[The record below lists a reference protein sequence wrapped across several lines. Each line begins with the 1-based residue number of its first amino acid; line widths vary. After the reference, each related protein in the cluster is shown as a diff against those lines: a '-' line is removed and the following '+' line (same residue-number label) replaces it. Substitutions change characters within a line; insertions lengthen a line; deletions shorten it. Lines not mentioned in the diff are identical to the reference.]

1 MCEDKLGASERLRAL
16 GLLTGRREGSGCLSK
31 YLKRE
36 CKEDGARLSSVV
48 PREVVMSC
56 VDVSASGD
64 IQNLSAHDGDGPF
77 QATQLWNSIIHA
89 LHNQVEIKRRRQ
101 HLKTYRNC
109 FTGSNAVDV
118 VLSHLMQSMYLSC
131 NDISR
136 LKGVRVCQALM
147 DHKVFEP
154 VGAKL
159 YLFKNGKE
167 TEFEDTDTSL
177 YRFVNSSL
185 DPLLPRKN
193 KDNKSLSPGQICKQ
207 KTKRCSNR
215 TKCDTT
221 LSNPLAV
228 EEADKKRVEELLR
241 SIHVHAS
248 LPPKIMVNEPTRLLS
263 KGVIED
269 VWKEQT
275 LLRLLQLIDVP
286 LLEDILVSSVKTKS
300 DSLGKEEDMIPLI
313 EDVWKEQTL
322 LRLLQLIDVPLLEDI
337 LVSSVKT
344 KSDSLGKEEDMII
357 SNTFLDREV
366 MCSLNLPEL
375 DRWLYAAIEVLEYFP
390 DQFLVM
396 VSQQLPQS
404 TNSPS
409 SLNTYKKIL
418 FDVIM
423 KYYSQKKDSLL
434 AIQDFDI
441 HSGIIE
447 LIEKGKTDH
456 ALEALQL
463 YLKLLAPNISEELH
477 RLLTFLAIASE
488 SEGYRLQK
496 QFENRF
502 VIIKTCTKFIL
513 QNRTLSK
520 SQAELLTQF
529 LMDNHS
535 DLFKAPLTLLE
546 LTSRRLQSLLEG
558 QDPDINS
565 GFTFCQRITTK
576 EYEDQKQQ
584 TNQYLLALIRKMDND
599 PTVPLKQKKKLIKE
613 FQKYHSF
620 VYCSGCQ
627 TTCELC
633 TPNG

>member
-1 MCEDKLGASERLRAL
+1 
-16 GLLTGRREGSGCLSK
+16 
-31 YLKRE
+31 
-36 CKEDGARLSSVV
+36 
-48 PREVVMSC
+48 
-56 VDVSASGD
+56 
-64 IQNLSAHDGDGPF
+64 PF
-77 QATQLWNSIIHA
+77 QATQLWNGIIRA
-89 LHNQVEIKRRRQ
+89 LHCQVEIKRRRQ
-101 HLKTYRNC
+101 HLKTYKNC

-185 DPLLPRKN
+185 DPPLRRKN
-193 KDNKSLSPGQICKQ
+193 ENNESLSPEQVCKQ
-207 KTKRCSNR
+207 KTKRYS
-215 TKCDTT
+215 
-221 LSNPLAV
+221 
-228 EEADKKRVEELLR
+228 EVEELLQ
-241 SIHVHAS
+241 SICVQAS
-248 LPPKIMVNEPTRLLS
+248 LPPKIMVNEPTHLLS

-269 VWKEQT
+269 VWKQQT
-275 LLRLLQLIDVP
+275 LLRLLQLIDIP
-286 LLEDILVSSVKTKS
+286 LLEDTLMSSVKTKP
-300 DSLGKEEDMIPLI
+300 DCFGKEEDL
-313 EDVWKEQTL
+313 
-322 LRLLQLIDVPLLEDI
+322 
-337 LVSSVKT
+337 
-344 KSDSLGKEEDMII
+344 II

-375 DRWLYAAIEVLEYFP
+375 DRWLCAAVECLEYFP
-390 DQFLVM
+390 DQFIVM

-404 TNSPS
+404 TNNPS

-423 KYYSQKKDSLL
+423 KYYSQKKDSIL
-434 AIQDFDI
+434 AAQDLHI

-447 LIEKGKTDH
+447 LIEKGKLDQ

-463 YLKLLAPNISEELH
+463 YLKLLAPNIREELH

-488 SEGYRLQK
+488 SEGCRLQK
-496 QFENRF
+496 QFENRL
-502 VIIKTCTKFIL
+502 VIIKNCTKFIL

-520 SQAELLTQF
+520 PQAELLTQF

-535 DLFKAPLTLLE
+535 ELFKTPLTLLE
-546 LTSRRLQSLLEG
+546 LTSRKLESLLEG
-558 QDPDINS
+558 QDPDINP

-584 TNQYLLALIRKMDND
+584 TNQYLLALIQEMDND
-599 PTVPLKQKKKLIKE
+599 PTVPLKQKKKL
-613 FQKYHSF
+613 
-620 VYCSGCQ
+620 
-627 TTCELC
+627 
-633 TPNG
+633 

>member
-1 MCEDKLGASERLRAL
+1 
-16 GLLTGRREGSGCLSK
+16 
-31 YLKRE
+31 
-36 CKEDGARLSSVV
+36 
-48 PREVVMSC
+48 
-56 VDVSASGD
+56 
-64 IQNLSAHDGDGPF
+64 
-77 QATQLWNSIIHA
+77 
-89 LHNQVEIKRRRQ
+89 
-101 HLKTYRNC
+101 
-109 FTGSNAVDV
+109 
-118 VLSHLMQSMYLSC
+118 MYLSC

-193 KDNKSLSPGQICKQ
+193 KDNESLSPEQICKQ
-207 KTKRCSNR
+207 KTKRCSK
-215 TKCDTT
+215 KCGTT
-221 LSNPLAV
+221 LSNPLAL
-228 EEADKKRVEELLR
+228 EAADKKRIEELLQ

-269 VWKEQT
+269 VWKQQA

-300 DSLGKEEDMIPLI
+300 DSF
-313 EDVWKEQTL
+313 
-322 LRLLQLIDVPLLEDI
+322 
-337 LVSSVKT
+337 
-344 KSDSLGKEEDMII
+344 GKEEDMII

-366 MCSLNLPEL
+366 ACSLNLPEL
-375 DRWLYAAIEVLEYFP
+375 DTWLYAAIECLEYFP

-396 VSQQLPQS
+396 VSQQLPES
-404 TNSPS
+404 TDNPS

-423 KYYSQKKDSLL
+423 KYYNQKKDSLL
-434 AIQDFDI
+434 ATQDFDI
-441 HSGIIE
+441 HSGIME
-447 LIEKGKTDH
+447 LI
-456 ALEALQL
+456 
-463 YLKLLAPNISEELH
+463 APNISEELH

-513 QNRTLSK
+513 QNRTLSRA
-520 SQAELLTQF
+520 QAELLTQF
-529 LMDNHS
+529 LMDNHAE
-535 DLFKAPLTLLE
+535 LFKAPLTLLE

-565 GFTFCQRITTK
+565 GFTFCQRITAK

-584 TNQYLLALIRKMDND
+584 TNQYLLALVQEIDND

-613 FQKYHSF
+613 FRKYHSF
-620 VYCSGCQ
+620 VYCSGCK
-627 TTCELC
+627 TTCEFC

>member
-1 MCEDKLGASERLRAL
+1 
-16 GLLTGRREGSGCLSK
+16 
-31 YLKRE
+31 
-36 CKEDGARLSSVV
+36 
-48 PREVVMSC
+48 
-56 VDVSASGD
+56 
-64 IQNLSAHDGDGPF
+64 PF

-167 TEFEDTDTSL
+167 TEFEDADTSL

-193 KDNKSLSPGQICKQ
+193 KDNESLSPEQICKQ
-207 KTKRCSNR
+207 KTKR
-215 TKCDTT
+215 
-221 LSNPLAV
+221 LS
-228 EEADKKRVEELLR
+228 KVEELLQ
-241 SIHVHAS
+241 SINVHAS
-248 LPPKIMVNEPTRLLS
+248 LPPKIMVNEPMCLLS

-269 VWKEQT
+269 VWKQQT

-300 DSLGKEEDMIPLI
+300 DSF
-313 EDVWKEQTL
+313 
-322 LRLLQLIDVPLLEDI
+322 
-337 LVSSVKT
+337 
-344 KSDSLGKEEDMII
+344 GKEEDMII

-366 MCSLNLPEL
+366 TCSLNLPEL
-375 DRWLYAAIEVLEYFP
+375 DRWLYAAIECLEYFP

-404 TNSPS
+404 TDNPS

-418 FDVIM
+418 FDVII

-434 AIQDFDI
+434 AAQDLDI

-447 LIEKGKTDH
+447 LIEKGKTDQ

-477 RLLTFLAIASE
+477 RLLTFLSIASE

-496 QFENRF
+496 QFENKF

-513 QNRTLSK
+513 QNKTLSK
-520 SQAELLTQF
+520 PQAELLTQF

-535 DLFKAPLTLLE
+535 ELFKAPLTLLE
-546 LTSRRLQSLLEG
+546 LTSRRLQTLLEG

-565 GFTFCQRITTK
+565 GFTFCQRITAK

-584 TNQYLLALIRKMDND
+584 TNQYLLALLQEMDNN
-599 PTVPLKQKKKLIKE
+599 PTVPSKQKKKLI
-613 FQKYHSF
+613 
-620 VYCSGCQ
+620 
-627 TTCELC
+627 
-633 TPNG
+633 

>member
-1 MCEDKLGASERLRAL
+1 
-16 GLLTGRREGSGCLSK
+16 
-31 YLKRE
+31 
-36 CKEDGARLSSVV
+36 
-48 PREVVMSC
+48 
-56 VDVSASGD
+56 
-64 IQNLSAHDGDGPF
+64 PF

-193 KDNKSLSPGQICKQ
+193 KDNENLSPEQICKQ
-207 KTKRCSNR
+207 KTKRCS
-215 TKCDTT
+215 KI
-221 LSNPLAV
+221 
-228 EEADKKRVEELLR
+228 EELLQ
-241 SIHVHAS
+241 SIYVHAS
-248 LPPKIMVNEPTRLLS
+248 LPPNIMVNEPTHLLS

-269 VWKEQT
+269 VWKQQA
-275 LLRLLQLIDVP
+275 LLRLLQLIDIP

-300 DSLGKEEDMIPLI
+300 DSF
-313 EDVWKEQTL
+313 
-322 LRLLQLIDVPLLEDI
+322 
-337 LVSSVKT
+337 
-344 KSDSLGKEEDMII
+344 GKEEDMII

-366 MCSLNLPEL
+366 TCSLNLPEL
-375 DRWLYAAIEVLEYFP
+375 DRWLYAAIECLEYFP

-404 TNSPS
+404 TNNPS

-418 FDVIM
+418 FDVIV

-434 AIQDFDI
+434 ATQDFDI
-441 HSGIIE
+441 HSGIIQ
-447 LIEKGKTDH
+447 LIEKGKTDQ

-520 SQAELLTQF
+520 PQAELLTQF

-535 DLFKAPLTLLE
+535 ELFKAPLTLLE

-565 GFTFCQRITTK
+565 GFTFCQLITTK

-584 TNQYLLALIRKMDND
+584 TNQHLLALVQEIDND
-599 PTVPLKQKKKLIKE
+599 PTWPSKQKKKLI
-613 FQKYHSF
+613 
-620 VYCSGCQ
+620 
-627 TTCELC
+627 
-633 TPNG
+633 

>member
-1 MCEDKLGASERLRAL
+1 MHIKLKAYEFVK
-16 GLLTGRREGSGCLSK
+16 LS
-31 YLKRE
+31 YNSFAD
-36 CKEDGARLSSVV
+36 C
-48 PREVVMSC
+48 
-56 VDVSASGD
+56 
-64 IQNLSAHDGDGPF
+64 DGPF

-159 YLFKNGKE
+159 YLFKSGKE

-177 YRFVNSSL
+177 YRF
-185 DPLLPRKN
+185 
-193 KDNKSLSPGQICKQ
+193 
-207 KTKRCSNR
+207 
-215 TKCDTT
+215 
-221 LSNPLAV
+221 
-228 EEADKKRVEELLR
+228 
-241 SIHVHAS
+241 
-248 LPPKIMVNEPTRLLS
+248 IMVNEPTCLLS
-263 KGVIED
+263 KRVIED
-269 VWKEQT
+269 VWKQQT

-286 LLEDILVSSVKTKS
+286 FLEDILVSSVKTKPNS
-300 DSLGKEEDMIPLI
+300 F
-313 EDVWKEQTL
+313 
-322 LRLLQLIDVPLLEDI
+322 
-337 LVSSVKT
+337 
-344 KSDSLGKEEDMII
+344 GKEEDMII
-357 SNTFLDREV
+357 SNTFLDRE
-366 MCSLNLPEL
+366 
-375 DRWLYAAIEVLEYFP
+375 
-390 DQFLVM
+390 
-396 VSQQLPQS
+396 LPQS
-404 TNSPS
+404 TNNPS

-423 KYYSQKKDSLL
+423 KYYSQKKGSLL
-434 AIQDFDI
+434 DTQDFDI

-447 LIEKGKTDH
+447 LIEKGKTDQ

-496 QFENRF
+496 QFENQF
-502 VIIKTCTKFIL
+502 VIIKTCTKFIV
-513 QNRTLSK
+513 QNRMLSK
-520 SQAELLTQF
+520 PQAELLTQF
-529 LMDNHS
+529 LMDNHTE
-535 DLFKAPLTLLE
+535 LFKAPLTLLE

-584 TNQYLLALIRKMDND
+584 TNQYLLALIREMDND

-620 VYCSGCQ
+620 VYCKTVYFQ
-627 TTCELC
+627 
-633 TPNG
+633 

>member
-1 MCEDKLGASERLRAL
+1 
-16 GLLTGRREGSGCLSK
+16 
-31 YLKRE
+31 
-36 CKEDGARLSSVV
+36 
-48 PREVVMSC
+48 
-56 VDVSASGD
+56 
-64 IQNLSAHDGDGPF
+64 PF

-154 VGAKL
+154 AGAKL
-159 YLFKNGKE
+159 YLFRNGKE
-167 TEFEDTDTSL
+167 TEFEDTDSSL

-193 KDNKSLSPGQICKQ
+193 KDNESLSPEQICKQ
-207 KTKRCSNR
+207 KTKRHS
-215 TKCDTT
+215 K
-221 LSNPLAV
+221 
-228 EEADKKRVEELLR
+228 VEELLR
-241 SIHVHAS
+241 SIYVHAS
-248 LPPKIMVNEPTRLLS
+248 LPPKITVNEPTRLLS

-269 VWKEQT
+269 VWKQ
-275 LLRLLQLIDVP
+275 
-286 LLEDILVSSVKTKS
+286 
-300 DSLGKEEDMIPLI
+300 
-313 EDVWKEQTL
+313 QTL

-366 MCSLNLPEL
+366 TCSLNLPEL
-375 DRWLYAAIEVLEYFP
+375 DRWLYAAIECLEYFP

-404 TNSPS
+404 TTNPS
-409 SLNTYKKIL
+409 SLNAYKMII

-434 AIQDFDI
+434 ATQDLDI

-447 LIEKGKTDH
+447 LIEKGKTDQ

-513 QNRTLSK
+513 QNRALSK
-520 SQAELLTQF
+520 PRAELLTQF

-535 DLFKAPLTLLE
+535 ELFKAPLTVLE

-558 QDPDINS
+558 QDPDFNS
-565 GFTFCQRITTK
+565 GFTFCQRITPK

-584 TNQYLLALIRKMDND
+584 TNQYLLALIQEMDND
-599 PTVPLKQKKKLIKE
+599 PTVPSKQKKKLI
-613 FQKYHSF
+613 
-620 VYCSGCQ
+620 
-627 TTCELC
+627 
-633 TPNG
+633 

>member
-1 MCEDKLGASERLRAL
+1 
-16 GLLTGRREGSGCLSK
+16 
-31 YLKRE
+31 
-36 CKEDGARLSSVV
+36 
-48 PREVVMSC
+48 
-56 VDVSASGD
+56 
-64 IQNLSAHDGDGPF
+64 PF

-131 NDISR
+131 RDISR

-193 KDNKSLSPGQICKQ
+193 KDNESLSPEQICKQ
-207 KTKRCSNR
+207 KTKRCS
-215 TKCDTT
+215 K
-221 LSNPLAV
+221 
-228 EEADKKRVEELLR
+228 VEELLR
-241 SIHVHAS
+241 SIYVHAS
-248 LPPKIMVNEPTRLLS
+248 LPPKIMVNEPTHLLS

-269 VWKEQT
+269 VWRQQT

-300 DSLGKEEDMIPLI
+300 DSF
-313 EDVWKEQTL
+313 
-322 LRLLQLIDVPLLEDI
+322 
-337 LVSSVKT
+337 
-344 KSDSLGKEEDMII
+344 GKEEDMII

-366 MCSLNLPEL
+366 TCSLNLSEL
-375 DRWLYAAIEVLEYFP
+375 DRWLYAAIECLEYFP

-396 VSQQLPQS
+396 VSQQLAQS
-404 TNSPS
+404 TNTPT

-418 FDVIM
+418 FDVII

-434 AIQDFDI
+434 ATQDFDI

-447 LIEKGKTDH
+447 LLEKGKTDQ

-502 VIIKTCTKFIL
+502 VITKTCTKFIL

-520 SQAELLTQF
+520 PQAELLTQF

-535 DLFKAPLTLLE
+535 ELFKAPLTLLE
-546 LTSRRLQSLLEG
+546 LMSRRLENLLEG

-576 EYEDQKQQ
+576 EYEDQKLQ
-584 TNQYLLALIRKMDND
+584 TNQYLLALIQEMDND
-599 PTVPLKQKKKLIKE
+599 PTVPSKQKKKLI
-613 FQKYHSF
+613 
-620 VYCSGCQ
+620 
-627 TTCELC
+627 
-633 TPNG
+633 

>member
-1 MCEDKLGASERLRAL
+1 
-16 GLLTGRREGSGCLSK
+16 
-31 YLKRE
+31 
-36 CKEDGARLSSVV
+36 
-48 PREVVMSC
+48 
-56 VDVSASGD
+56 
-64 IQNLSAHDGDGPF
+64 PF

-101 HLKTYRNC
+101 HLRTYRNC

-177 YRFVNSSL
+177 YRFVNSSF

-193 KDNKSLSPGQICKQ
+193 KDNEILSPEQICKQ
-207 KTKRCSNR
+207 ITKRRS
-215 TKCDTT
+215 K
-221 LSNPLAV
+221 
-228 EEADKKRVEELLR
+228 VEELLR
-241 SIHVHAS
+241 SIHVRAS

-263 KGVIED
+263 RGD
-269 VWKEQT
+269 VWKQQT

-300 DSLGKEEDMIPLI
+300 DSF
-313 EDVWKEQTL
+313 
-322 LRLLQLIDVPLLEDI
+322 
-337 LVSSVKT
+337 
-344 KSDSLGKEEDMII
+344 GKEEDMII

-366 MCSLNLPEL
+366 TCSLNLPEL
-375 DRWLYAAIEVLEYFP
+375 DRWLYAAIECLEYFP

-404 TNSPS
+404 ANNPS

-434 AIQDFDI
+434 ATQDVDI

-447 LIEKGKTDH
+447 LIEKRKTDQ

-520 SQAELLTQF
+520 PQAELLTQF

-535 DLFKAPLTLLE
+535 ELFKAPLTLLE
-546 LTSRRLQSLLEG
+546 LTTRRLQSLLEG

-576 EYEDQKQQ
+576 EYEDQKRQ
-584 TNQYLLALIRKMDND
+584 TNQYLLALIKEMDND
-599 PTVPLKQKKKLIKE
+599 PTVPSKQKKKLI
-613 FQKYHSF
+613 
-620 VYCSGCQ
+620 
-627 TTCELC
+627 
-633 TPNG
+633 

>member
-1 MCEDKLGASERLRAL
+1 
-16 GLLTGRREGSGCLSK
+16 
-31 YLKRE
+31 
-36 CKEDGARLSSVV
+36 
-48 PREVVMSC
+48 
-56 VDVSASGD
+56 
-64 IQNLSAHDGDGPF
+64 PF

-154 VGAKL
+154 VGARL
-159 YLFKNGKE
+159 YLFKTGKE

-177 YRFVNSSL
+177 YRFINSSL

-193 KDNKSLSPGQICKQ
+193 KENESLSPEQICKQ
-207 KTKRCSNR
+207 KTKRCS
-215 TKCDTT
+215 KI
-221 LSNPLAV
+221 
-228 EEADKKRVEELLR
+228 EELLQ
-241 SIHVHAS
+241 SIYVHSS
-248 LPPKIMVNEPTRLLS
+248 LPPKIMVNEPNCLLS

-269 VWKEQT
+269 VWKQQA

-300 DSLGKEEDMIPLI
+300 HSF
-313 EDVWKEQTL
+313 
-322 LRLLQLIDVPLLEDI
+322 
-337 LVSSVKT
+337 
-344 KSDSLGKEEDMII
+344 GKEEDMII

-366 MCSLNLPEL
+366 TCSLNLPEL
-375 DRWLYAAIEVLEYFP
+375 DRWLYAAIECLEYFP

-396 VSQQLPQS
+396 VSQKLSQS
-404 TNSPS
+404 TNNPS

-434 AIQDFDI
+434 ATQDFDI

-447 LIEKGKTDH
+447 LIEKGKTDQ

-463 YLKLLAPNISEELH
+463 YLKLLAPNVSEELH

-502 VIIKTCTKFIL
+502 VVIKTCTKFIL

-520 SQAELLTQF
+520 PQAELLTQF
-529 LMDNHS
+529 LMDNHAE
-535 DLFKAPLTLLE
+535 LFKAPLTLLE

-565 GFTFCQRITTK
+565 GFTFCQRITPE

-584 TNQYLLALIRKMDND
+584 TNQYLLALIQEMDND
-599 PTVPLKQKKKLIKE
+599 PTVPLKQKKKLI
-613 FQKYHSF
+613 
-620 VYCSGCQ
+620 
-627 TTCELC
+627 
-633 TPNG
+633 

>member
-1 MCEDKLGASERLRAL
+1 
-16 GLLTGRREGSGCLSK
+16 
-31 YLKRE
+31 
-36 CKEDGARLSSVV
+36 
-48 PREVVMSC
+48 
-56 VDVSASGD
+56 
-64 IQNLSAHDGDGPF
+64 PF

-159 YLFKNGKE
+159 YLFKNGRE

-193 KDNKSLSPGQICKQ
+193 KDNESLSAEQICKQ
-207 KTKRCSNR
+207 KTKRRS
-215 TKCDTT
+215 K
-221 LSNPLAV
+221 
-228 EEADKKRVEELLR
+228 VEELLR
-241 SIHVHAS
+241 SIYVHAS
-248 LPPKIMVNEPTRLLS
+248 LPPKVMVNEPTHLLS

-269 VWKEQT
+269 VWKQQT

-300 DSLGKEEDMIPLI
+300 DSF
-313 EDVWKEQTL
+313 
-322 LRLLQLIDVPLLEDI
+322 
-337 LVSSVKT
+337 
-344 KSDSLGKEEDMII
+344 GKEEDMII
-357 SNTFLDREV
+357 SNTCLDREV
-366 MCSLNLPEL
+366 TCSLNLPEL
-375 DRWLYAAIEVLEYFP
+375 DRWLYAAIECLEYFP

-396 VSQQLPQS
+396 VSEQLPQS
-404 TNSPS
+404 TNNPS
-409 SLNTYKKIL
+409 SLNAYKKIL
-418 FDVIM
+418 FDVII
-423 KYYSQKKDSLL
+423 KYYSQKKNSLL
-434 AIQDFDI
+434 ATQDLDI

-447 LIEKGKTDH
+447 LIEKGKTDQ

-520 SQAELLTQF
+520 PQAELLTQF

-535 DLFKAPLTLLE
+535 ELFKAPLTLLE

-565 GFTFCQRITTK
+565 GFTFCQRITPK

-584 TNQYLLALIRKMDND
+584 INQYLLALIQEMDND
-599 PTVPLKQKKKLIKE
+599 PTVPSKQKKKLI
-613 FQKYHSF
+613 
-620 VYCSGCQ
+620 
-627 TTCELC
+627 
-633 TPNG
+633 

>member
-1 MCEDKLGASERLRAL
+1 
-16 GLLTGRREGSGCLSK
+16 
-31 YLKRE
+31 
-36 CKEDGARLSSVV
+36 
-48 PREVVMSC
+48 
-56 VDVSASGD
+56 
-64 IQNLSAHDGDGPF
+64 PF

-89 LHNQVEIKRRRQ
+89 LYNQVEIKRRRQ

-185 DPLLPRKN
+185 DPLLPGKS
-193 KDNKSLSPGQICKQ
+193 KDNESLSPEQIYKQ
-207 KTKRCSNR
+207 KTKLCS
-215 TKCDTT
+215 KI
-221 LSNPLAV
+221 
-228 EEADKKRVEELLR
+228 EELLQ
-241 SIHVHAS
+241 SIYVHAS

-269 VWKEQT
+269 VWKQQA

-286 LLEDILVSSVKTKS
+286 LLEDILLSSVKTKS
-300 DSLGKEEDMIPLI
+300 ESF
-313 EDVWKEQTL
+313 
-322 LRLLQLIDVPLLEDI
+322 
-337 LVSSVKT
+337 
-344 KSDSLGKEEDMII
+344 GKEEDMII

-366 MCSLNLPEL
+366 ACSLNLPEL
-375 DRWLYAAIEVLEYFP
+375 DRWLYAAIECLEYFP

-396 VSQQLPQS
+396 VSQQLTQS
-404 TNSPS
+404 TDNPS

-423 KYYSQKKDSLL
+423 KYYNQKKDSLL
-434 AIQDFDI
+434 ATQDFDI

-447 LIEKGKTDH
+447 LIEKGKTDQ

-463 YLKLLAPNISEELH
+463 YLKLLAPNIREELH

-520 SQAELLTQF
+520 PQAELLTQF

-535 DLFKAPLTLLE
+535 ELFKAPLTLLE
-546 LTSRRLQSLLEG
+546 LMSRRLQSLLEE

-584 TNQYLLALIRKMDND
+584 TNQYLLALVQDIDND
-599 PTVPLKQKKKLIKE
+599 PTVPLKQKKKLI
-613 FQKYHSF
+613 
-620 VYCSGCQ
+620 
-627 TTCELC
+627 
-633 TPNG
+633 

>member
-1 MCEDKLGASERLRAL
+1 MAGYLTPRFRRIRSQSELQPRR
-16 GLLTGRREGSGCLSK
+16 GSGRRRDC
-31 YLKRE
+31 
-36 CKEDGARLSSVV
+36 
-48 PREVVMSC
+48 
-56 VDVSASGD
+56 
-64 IQNLSAHDGDGPF
+64 DGPF
-77 QATQLWNSIIHA
+77 QATQLWNGIIHA
-89 LHNQVEIKRRRQ
+89 LHNQVEIKSRRQ

-177 YRFVNSSL
+177 YRFVNSGL
-185 DPLLPRKN
+185 DPPLPRKS
-193 KDNKSLSPGQICKQ
+193 KDNESLSPGQICKQ
-207 KTKRCSNR
+207 KTKLCSK
-215 TKCDTT
+215 KCGTT
-221 LSNPLAV
+221 LSNPLAL
-228 EEADKKRVEELLR
+228 EAADKKRIEELLQ
-241 SIHVHAS
+241 SIYVHAS
-248 LPPKIMVNEPTRLLS
+248 LPPKIMVNEPTCLLS

-269 VWKEQT
+269 VWKQQA

-300 DSLGKEEDMIPLI
+300 DSF
-313 EDVWKEQTL
+313 
-322 LRLLQLIDVPLLEDI
+322 
-337 LVSSVKT
+337 
-344 KSDSLGKEEDMII
+344 GKEEDMII

-366 MCSLNLPEL
+366 ACSLNLPEL
-375 DRWLYAAIEVLEYFP
+375 DRWLYAAIECLEYFP

-396 VSQQLPQS
+396 VSQQLPES
-404 TNSPS
+404 TNNPS

-434 AIQDFDI
+434 ATQDFDI

-447 LIEKGKTDH
+447 LIEKGKTDQ

-463 YLKLLAPNISEELH
+463 YLRLLAPNISEELH

-502 VIIKTCTKFIL
+502 VVIKTCTKFIL

-520 SQAELLTQF
+520 PQAELLTQF

-535 DLFKAPLTLLE
+535 ELFKAPLTLLE

-558 QDPDINS
+558 QNPDINS
-565 GFTFCQRITTK
+565 GFTFCQRITAK

-584 TNQYLLALIRKMDND
+584 TNQYLLALVQEIDND

-613 FQKYHSF
+613 FRKYHSF
-620 VYCSGCQ
+620 VYCSGCK
-627 TTCELC
+627 TTCEIC
-633 TPNG
+633 TPNS

>member
-1 MCEDKLGASERLRAL
+1 
-16 GLLTGRREGSGCLSK
+16 
-31 YLKRE
+31 
-36 CKEDGARLSSVV
+36 
-48 PREVVMSC
+48 
-56 VDVSASGD
+56 
-64 IQNLSAHDGDGPF
+64 PF

-131 NDISR
+131 MDISR

-154 VGAKL
+154 VGARL

-193 KDNKSLSPGQICKQ
+193 KDNVSLSPEQICKQ
-207 KTKRCSNR
+207 KTKRCS
-215 TKCDTT
+215 KI
-221 LSNPLAV
+221 
-228 EEADKKRVEELLR
+228 EELLQ
-241 SIHVHAS
+241 SIYVHAS
-248 LPPKIMVNEPTRLLS
+248 LPPKIMVNEPTCLLS

-269 VWKEQT
+269 VWKQQT

-286 LLEDILVSSVKTKS
+286 VLEDILVSSVKTKS
-300 DSLGKEEDMIPLI
+300 DSF
-313 EDVWKEQTL
+313 
-322 LRLLQLIDVPLLEDI
+322 
-337 LVSSVKT
+337 
-344 KSDSLGKEEDMII
+344 GKEEDMII

-366 MCSLNLPEL
+366 TCSLNLPEL
-375 DRWLYAAIEVLEYFP
+375 DRWLYAAIECLEYFP

-404 TNSPS
+404 TNNPN

-434 AIQDFDI
+434 ATQDFDI

-447 LIEKGKTDH
+447 LIEKGKTDQ

-520 SQAELLTQF
+520 PQAELLTQF

-535 DLFKAPLTLLE
+535 ELFKAPLTLLE

-584 TNQYLLALIRKMDND
+584 TNQYLLALIQEMDND
-599 PTVPLKQKKKLIKE
+599 PTVPSKQKKKLI
-613 FQKYHSF
+613 
-620 VYCSGCQ
+620 
-627 TTCELC
+627 
-633 TPNG
+633 

>member
-1 MCEDKLGASERLRAL
+1 
-16 GLLTGRREGSGCLSK
+16 
-31 YLKRE
+31 
-36 CKEDGARLSSVV
+36 
-48 PREVVMSC
+48 
-56 VDVSASGD
+56 
-64 IQNLSAHDGDGPF
+64 PF

-177 YRFVNSSL
+177 YRFVNSNL

-193 KDNKSLSPGQICKQ
+193 KDNESLSPEQICKQ
-207 KTKRCSNR
+207 KTKRHS
-215 TKCDTT
+215 K
-221 LSNPLAV
+221 
-228 EEADKKRVEELLR
+228 VEELLR
-241 SIHVHAS
+241 SIYVRAS
-248 LPPKIMVNEPTRLLS
+248 LPPKIVVNEPTRLLS

-269 VWKEQT
+269 VWRQQT

-300 DSLGKEEDMIPLI
+300 DSF
-313 EDVWKEQTL
+313 
-322 LRLLQLIDVPLLEDI
+322 
-337 LVSSVKT
+337 
-344 KSDSLGKEEDMII
+344 GKEEDMII

-366 MCSLNLPEL
+366 TCSLNLPEL
-375 DRWLYAAIEVLEYFP
+375 DRWLYAAIECLEYFP

-404 TNSPS
+404 TNNPS

-434 AIQDFDI
+434 ATQDFDI

-447 LIEKGKTDH
+447 LIEKGKTDQ

-463 YLKLLAPNISEELH
+463 YLKLLAPNISDELH

-520 SQAELLTQF
+520 PQAELLTQF

-535 DLFKAPLTLLE
+535 ELFKAPLTLLE

-558 QDPDINS
+558 QDPDISS
-565 GFTFCQRITTK
+565 GFTFCQRITAK
-576 EYEDQKQQ
+576 EYEDQKRQ
-584 TNQYLLALIRKMDND
+584 TDQYLLALIKEMDND
-599 PTVPLKQKKKLIKE
+599 PTVPLKQKKKLI
-613 FQKYHSF
+613 
-620 VYCSGCQ
+620 
-627 TTCELC
+627 
-633 TPNG
+633 

>member
-1 MCEDKLGASERLRAL
+1 
-16 GLLTGRREGSGCLSK
+16 
-31 YLKRE
+31 
-36 CKEDGARLSSVV
+36 
-48 PREVVMSC
+48 
-56 VDVSASGD
+56 
-64 IQNLSAHDGDGPF
+64 PF

-159 YLFKNGKE
+159 YLFRNGKE

-193 KDNKSLSPGQICKQ
+193 KDNESLSPEQICKR
-207 KTKRCSNR
+207 KTKRCS
-215 TKCDTT
+215 K
-221 LSNPLAV
+221 
-228 EEADKKRVEELLR
+228 VEELLR
-241 SIHVHAS
+241 SIYVHES
-248 LPPKIMVNEPTRLLS
+248 LPPKVMVNEPTRLLS

-269 VWKEQT
+269 VWKQQT

-300 DSLGKEEDMIPLI
+300 DSF
-313 EDVWKEQTL
+313 
-322 LRLLQLIDVPLLEDI
+322 
-337 LVSSVKT
+337 
-344 KSDSLGKEEDMII
+344 GKEEDMII

-366 MCSLNLPEL
+366 TCSLNLPEL
-375 DRWLYAAIEVLEYFP
+375 DRWVYAAIECLEYFP

-404 TNSPS
+404 TNNPS

-434 AIQDFDI
+434 ATQDFDI
-441 HSGIIE
+441 HSGIIK
-447 LIEKGKTDH
+447 LIEKGKTDQ

-463 YLKLLAPNISEELH
+463 YLKLLAPNTSEELH

-496 QFENRF
+496 QFENRS

-520 SQAELLTQF
+520 LQAELLTQF

-535 DLFKAPLTLLE
+535 ELFKAPLTLLE

-565 GFTFCQRITTK
+565 GFTFCQRITPK

-584 TNQYLLALIRKMDND
+584 TNQYLLALIQEIDND
-599 PTVPLKQKKKLIKE
+599 PTVSSKQKKKLI
-613 FQKYHSF
+613 
-620 VYCSGCQ
+620 
-627 TTCELC
+627 
-633 TPNG
+633 